1 MIMVKYDE
9 EDIEI
14 VMKATGYDKA
24 KAEKYFIEVAKDVED
39 EAESSLDV
47 LDIIHDEVK
56 AKANGC
62 RREYVATEKTKNRKP
77 REKKV
82 DEEKKKIIEILQKA
96 LTENGFNAII
106 SNVDKSIDFDC
117 YSVNLVKHRTPKK

>member
-1 MIMVKYDE
+1 MVEYDD

-14 VMKATGYDKA
+14 VMNATGYDKA
-24 KAEKYFIEVAKDVED
+24 KAEKYFIEVAKDIGD
-39 EAESSLDV
+39 DAECSLDI
-47 LDIIHDEVK
+47 LDIIHSEIK

-96 LTENGFNAII
+96 LTDNGYSATII
-106 SNVDKSIDFDC
+106 NVDKAIDFDC
-117 YSVNLVKHRTPKK
+117 YTLNLVKHRPPKT